1 MNVES
6 VTSSICDT
14 AINFGEGDGSGRKP
28 MSRPYGVA
36 LLVGGVDK
44 KGPSLYQSDPSGTLL
59 KFKAQAIGSA
69 YENAN
74 STLQEQWHSGLS
86 LDEGIILSLRI
97 LKEVMEEK
105 ISSSNVEVGVIS
117 TTDRKFR
124 RLNEEEVSAFLGEV
138 AGN

>member
-44 KGPSLYQSDPSGTLL
+44 RGP
-59 KFKAQAIGSA
+59 
-69 YENAN
+69 
-74 STLQEQWHSGLS
+74 
-86 LDEGIILSLRI
+86 
-97 LKEVMEEK
+97 
-105 ISSSNVEVGVIS
+105 
-117 TTDRKFR
+117 
-124 RLNEEEVSAFLGEV
+124 
-138 AGN
+138 